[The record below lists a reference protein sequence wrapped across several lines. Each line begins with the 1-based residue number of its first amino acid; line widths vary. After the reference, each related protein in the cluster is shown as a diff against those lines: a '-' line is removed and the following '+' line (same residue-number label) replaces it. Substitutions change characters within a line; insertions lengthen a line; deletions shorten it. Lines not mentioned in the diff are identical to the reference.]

1 MDHLI
6 IIPFHSK
13 KKKESSKR
21 LHHESW
27 QVHRNISG
35 TVRAEQKNTTHT
47 SSTHHIHT
55 FSFIPL
61 PKIPCTK
68 KEIKIIFLNLHLI
81 LSLSLLTSLT
91 TVYSLISLP
100 IFSLSLWWKCRIEDH
115 RSRVLYMWLRIRVC
129 DFCGAWIREQ
139 PLLGARRKRKNA
151 VDEVSGTERVQF
163 GGSGA
168 VQSSW

>member
-1 MDHLI
+1 MDHL

-13 KKKESSKR
+13 KSSKR
-21 LHHESW
+21 LHYESW
-27 QVHRNISG
+27 QVHRTISG

-47 SSTHHIHT
+47 SSTHIIYTHSASFLFQKFPVDHKRNKIYL
-55 FSFIPL
+55 FSL
-61 PKIPCTK
+61 PFNT
-68 KEIKIIFLNLHLI
+68 
-81 LSLSLLTSLT
+81 LSLLTSLT

-100 IFSLSLWWKCRIEDH
+100 IFSFSLSGGNVELKITETESYICAWELGFVILWCLNLGSTAT
-115 RSRVLYMWLRIRVC
+115 RSS
-129 DFCGAWIREQ
+129 E
-139 PLLGARRKRKNA
+139 KEKNA

>member
-13 KKKESSKR
+13 KKKSSKR

-68 KEIKIIFLNLHLI
+68 KEIKIIFFNFHLI

-100 IFSLSLWWKCRIEDH
+100 IFSLSLSGGNVELKITEAESYICAWELGFVI
-115 RSRVLYMWLRIRVC
+115 SVVL
-129 DFCGAWIREQ
+129 E
-139 PLLGARRKRKNA
+139 
-151 VDEVSGTERVQF
+151 F
-163 GGSGA
+163 GNSYY
-168 VQSSW
+168 